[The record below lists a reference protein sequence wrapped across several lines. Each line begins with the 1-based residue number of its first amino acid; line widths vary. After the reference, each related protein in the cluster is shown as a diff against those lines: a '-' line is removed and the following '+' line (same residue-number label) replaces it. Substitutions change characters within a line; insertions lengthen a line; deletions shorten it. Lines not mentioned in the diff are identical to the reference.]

1 MLSDRELKV
10 YQALDGKQHRFIL
23 LNVDVHDHSKLLAK
37 RKPQV
42 TKVFYKLAEKFFQL
56 AVDLNHGIAAPW
68 QGDGGF
74 AIFCTKKQDAFNSA
88 WNAASEFLV
97 PFQNSILRSL
107 ERECG
112 AAIGDQWR
120 TDYPQYYCVIDSV
133 EFVYDYNQPGT
144 WCGAEL
150 SQSLKEFKKMARPN
164 NLAITKRAYL
174 FSKDQE
180 FWKSKGLKA
189 PKGQKIYFTKSFGQE
204 LIISNPDYRDRIYRR
219 QADNI
224 AARNMLTEFL
234 IEKKNFNPNQFLMAA
249 LHCLAKVFKELDY
262 SDIGFRAS
270 VWKKCG
276 GYLEFAWGYPKPE
289 SFVTPTL
296 KGDKSRFQ
304 FGKGCAGYVWKTGKP
319 LLLTN
324 VSKAKSFVKK
334 HPNHTDK
341 SAAFF
346 PILPKD
352 GSKMPKIY
360 SPNQLIGV
368 LCLSVAAKSRFKFKP
383 VDKPIIE
390 TYVTPFALNIGL
402 ALELMSKV
410 TGAHNEHNLLYRTKK
425 KSRINASGGRT

>member
-10 YQALDGKQHRFIL
+10 YQALDGKQHRFVL

-74 AIFCTKKQDAFNSA
+74 AIFCTKNQDAFNNA
-88 WNAASEFLV
+88 WNAASDFLI
-97 PFQNSILRSL
+97 PFQNSILRNL

-120 TDYPQYYCVIDSV
+120 KDYPQFYCVIDSV

-164 NLAITKRAYL
+164 ILAITKRAYSL
-174 FSKDQE
+174 CKDQE
-180 FWKSKGLKA
+180 FWKSKGLKV
-189 PKGQKIYFTKSFGQE
+189 PNGQKIYFTKTFGQE
-204 LIISNPDYRDRIYRR
+204 LIISNPDYRDRIYQR

-234 IEKKNFNPNQFLMAA
+234 IEKENFSPNQFLMAA
-249 LHCLAKVFKELDY
+249 LHCLAKVFRELDH

-270 VWKKCG
+270 VWRKRG
-276 GYLEFAWGYPKPE
+276 G
-289 SFVTPTL
+289 
-296 KGDKSRFQ
+296 
-304 FGKGCAGYVWKTGKP
+304 C
-319 LLLTN
+319 
-324 VSKAKSFVKK
+324 
-334 HPNHTDK
+334 
-341 SAAFF
+341 
-346 PILPKD
+346 PIRTQYRARPCVDVKD
-352 GSKMPKIY
+352 GSPH
-360 SPNQLIGV
+360 S
-368 LCLSVAAKSRFKFKP
+368 
-383 VDKPIIE
+383 
-390 TYVTPFALNIGL
+390 
-402 ALELMSKV
+402 
-410 TGAHNEHNLLYRTKK
+410 
-425 KSRINASGGRT
+425 GRTIYFTERQEKIENHRNWRNNMKNHTAKNEGSVLDRPDYKELSAFNAQLLDEKSHLGKIISSDSLRKGSAYIQQAIAQTIVNNGHGAMIKQTRPRV